1 MASAIK
7 VKLLILDSD
16 LKYRDRFVYALTNQH
31 SGEFELFV
39 YGGLDEAYN
48 LTDTQTDRKCYAV
61 LRDSS
66 VDVSLADACTAPNY
80 GGSTGVFLR
89 SRKNKTRQGWL
100 LI

>member
-66 VDVSLADACTAPNY
+66 VDVSLTDACTAPNY
-80 GGSTGVFLR
+80 GAEQVSFSVHGKIKHGR
-89 SRKNKTRQGWL
+89 DGC
-100 LI
+100 